1 MLNGSVTP
9 PPHQP
14 YRKAHGCVRMHLNAE
29 TTHKQV
35 LCSHTHQKNS
45 NQKEQPC
52 SHGTQPVKRFPL
64 LSTGA
69 LRLLIGWKHS
79 RNPASPSPTET
90 PASTPSP
97 SLRKRLVRK
106 KERNER
112 RTQVR
117 AKGITLHADSPY
129 LVYLRLYPRLPPSV
143 GSLLPRRRVAW
154 LFMNISWASRPS
166 EGKELLLRSSQSPPL
181 AGFPRQPPQQQ
192 QARRA
197 DALLFPSPP
206 LCAQMLSCSV
216 AVSVPEVSMD
226 SSPCG
231 ETQPH
236 WRNAGNSCQTPPGVP
251 ALELSHSPIRPWT
264 ERHGAEDVQS
274 DVKKATYVVVGSSRK
289 VKENWRVETVAP
301 LPFPVFLVN

>member
-9 PPHQP
+9 PPSTLP
-14 YRKAHGCVRMHLNAE
+14 KGAWLCMHALRCSNR
-29 TTHKQV
+29 THTYTHKQV
-35 LCSHTHQKNS
+35 LRSHTHQKKS

-90 PASTPSP
+90 PASTPSL

-106 KERNER
+106 KERKER

-129 LVYLRLYPRLPPSV
+129 LVYLRLYPRFPPSI

-166 EGKELLLRSSQSPPL
+166 EGKELLLRSSQFPPL
-181 AGFPRQPPQQQ
+181 AGFPRQPPQHQQ
-192 QARRA
+192 QQPGEQT
-197 DALLFPSPP
+197 LLSSPP
-206 LCAQMLSCSV
+206 LPSALGCWAAPWLYQCLK
-216 AVSVPEVSMD
+216 
-226 SSPCG
+226 
-231 ETQPH
+231 
-236 WRNAGNSCQTPPGVP
+236 CQ
-251 ALELSHSPIRPWT
+251 WT
-264 ERHGAEDVQS
+264 
-274 DVKKATYVVVGSSRK
+274 
-289 VKENWRVETVAP
+289 P
-301 LPFPVFLVN
+301 LPAEGHSLTEGMLGTAAKHLLECLL